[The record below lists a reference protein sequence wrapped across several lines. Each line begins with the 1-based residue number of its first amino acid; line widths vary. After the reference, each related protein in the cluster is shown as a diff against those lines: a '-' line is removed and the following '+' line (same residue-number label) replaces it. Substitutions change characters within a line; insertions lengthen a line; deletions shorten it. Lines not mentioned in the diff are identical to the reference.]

1 VTDVTLLD
9 RLRGEV
15 GEVIQLVTQLVQLE
29 SPSQDKQRVDRLG
42 EFVAERIKRLGPVPS
57 VESRTNVG
65 DIVWVDWEG
74 GGDGAVLV
82 LCHLDTV
89 WPVGTL
95 ERNPLRAQGGRLFGP
110 GVFDM
115 KAGIAATLKIQE
127 YMAVGWIRPKRKVR
141 FLYTTDEET
150 GSYESRAFIEA
161 CARQSQIAL
170 VPEPPL
176 PGGVLKT
183 FRKGSGNYAV
193 EVFGRSAHAGLEPEK
208 GINAVAE
215 LARQTLAVEGLA
227 DPTQGT
233 TVTVTTIQGGSGD
246 NVVPDYARATFDVRF
261 ATAEEGER
269 LDQALRSLSPLL
281 TGTRLEL
288 TGGIDRPPMVRTEQS
303 RALFSAAR
311 ELAAE
316 IRLELQEGDSGG
328 GSDGNLT
335 TAQGVPTLDGLG
347 VDGGGAHTLDEYIRL
362 DALVP
367 RVALLARLIE
377 RL

>member
-1 VTDVTLLD
+1 
-9 RLRGEV
+9 
-15 GEVIQLVTQLVQLE
+15 
-29 SPSQDKQRVDRLG
+29 
-42 EFVAERIKRLGPVPS
+42 
-57 VESRTNVG
+57 
-65 DIVWVDWEG
+65 
-74 GGDGAVLV
+74 
-82 LCHLDTV
+82 
-89 WPVGTL
+89 
-95 ERNPLRAQGGRLFGP
+95 
-110 GVFDM
+110 
-115 KAGIAATLKIQE
+115 
-127 YMAVGWIRPKRKVR
+127 
-141 FLYTTDEET
+141 
-150 GSYESRAFIEA
+150 
-161 CARQSQIAL
+161 
-170 VPEPPL
+170 
-176 PGGVLKT
+176 
-183 FRKGSGNYAV
+183 
-193 EVFGRSAHAGLEPEK
+193 LEPEK